1 MITYFIREA
10 TSTAFKKKKKIKYIL
25 HSSKATSR
33 RTQNK
38 TQTFQIVI
46 KNTAQNK
53 TDHTPKDFVLKS
65 NRRKNTKDIKLR
77 PKSYIYI
84 SMNGHE
90 TPKRKDFKDFKVTRQ
105 NPQPYAA
112 FKRHSQNKS
121 NSTMLKIIGKAN
133 INKCNLKLSRY

>member
-10 TSTAFKKKKKIKYIL
+10 TSTGFKKKIKYIL

-53 TDHTPKDFVLKS
+53 TPPYPGKYYGILFLMTNVIDAEVQTTFLLNMKS
-65 NRRKNTKDIKLR
+65 
-77 PKSYIYI
+77 
-84 SMNGHE
+84 E
-90 TPKRKDFKDFKVTRQ
+90 
-105 NPQPYAA
+105 
-112 FKRHSQNKS
+112 
-121 NSTMLKIIGKAN
+121 
-133 INKCNLKLSRY
+133 